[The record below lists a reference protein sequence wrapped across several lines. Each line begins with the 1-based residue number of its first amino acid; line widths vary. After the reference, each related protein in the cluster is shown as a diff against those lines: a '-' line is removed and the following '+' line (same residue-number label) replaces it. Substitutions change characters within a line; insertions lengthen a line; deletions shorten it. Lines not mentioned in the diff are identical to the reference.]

1 MAVLPFKLEQDLVE
15 CETKEVLQKDQPYK
29 KTAKSSEKQ
38 KKDDHKLGHRA
49 RLRNRFLMAGLEGVA
64 DYELLELILFAAFP
78 RGDIKPLAKTLLKEF
93 ESFSGVLNADPIELK
108 RIKGMGDSGVSALK
122 VIKAAAQKLLQEKA
136 KEGALQTTL
145 PQVIE
150 YCRVAMSGLKHE
162 QLRLL
167 FLDRKN
173 KIIKDEV
180 QQEGSVDHTPVYTR
194 EVIKRALELGASG
207 LIIVHN
213 HPSGDPTP
221 SQADIRVTRDI
232 QLAAERLDIQ
242 VHDHI
247 IIAKD
252 SHISFRS
259 KGLL

>member
-1 MAVLPFKLEQDLVE
+1 MAQD
-15 CETKEVLQKDQPYK
+15 Q
-29 KTAKSSEKQ
+29 
-38 KKDDHKLGHRA
+38 HRLGHRA
-49 RLRNRFLMAGLEGVA
+49 RLRERFLGGGTEAVA

-78 RGDIKPLAKTLLKEF
+78 RGDIKPLAKQLLKEF
-93 ESFSGVLNADPIELK
+93 KTFSGVVTAEETELL
-108 RIKGMGDSGVSALK
+108 RFKGMGKAGVTALK
-122 VIKAAAQKLLQEKA
+122 VAEASAQKLLQEMTRT
-136 KEGALQTTL
+136 GPLQSTL

-150 YCRVAMSGLKHE
+150 YCRVAMGTLKNE

-167 FLDRKN
+167 FLDKRN
-173 KIIKDEV
+173 QIITDEV
-180 QQEGSVDHTPVYTR
+180 QQEGTADHTPVYTR
-194 EVIKRALELGASG
+194 NVIKRALELGASG

-221 SQADIRVTRDI
+221 SQADIRVTKDI
-232 QLAAERLDIQ
+232 PEAAERLSIH

-252 SHISFRS
+252 AHVSFRA